1 VLETSTRRSR
11 FSDKLVDLVTGRFTQ
26 HDFERWGRVWWWRLG
41 EIAKKSG
48 DIRAEIAPLLAGRPS
63 DLAKEAALVDVPPV
77 PEEVTYVA
85 EHDFRMVHFG
95 GYVMVVVPV
104 DGEVDVHLVA
114 RIARERYGATL
125 SLAYRSGEETLALCG
140 DEVNSK
146 RSLDYLAVAEHLV
159 NKLEWV
165 DARPDADHVARFRVR
180 GLTRHPERLEE
191 LIGEIAMA
199 RSLLER

>member
-1 VLETSTRRSR
+1 
-11 FSDKLVDLVTGRFTQ
+11 LV
-26 HDFERWGRVWWWRLG
+26 E
-41 EIAKKSG
+41 
-48 DIRAEIAPLLAGRPS
+48 
-63 DLAKEAALVDVPPV
+63 VPPV
-77 PEEVTYVA
+77 PDEVTYVA

-125 SLAYRSGEETLALCG
+125 SLAYRSGEETLAFCG
-140 DEVNSK
+140 DESNSK

-159 NKLEWV
+159 DKLEWV

-180 GLTRHPERLEE
+180 GLARHPERLEE